1 MKQENKLYRHA
12 IVSHIV
18 VIGAL
23 IGFLTA
29 ISAIILY
36 VLADPTFSFLTH
48 WISHLGVGPNGS
60 DIVFNGGMIYSGII
74 SWIYSLY
81 LAEYLHK
88 KGAFKLLILVS
99 LGCGIIL
106 GVGLLMLGIFPLELN
121 FGIHNVA
128 AGLFFYGGMFSCI
141 VYGITV
147 YLTPGISKLQSIIG
161 FLIASIFLAYII
173 INTLPLHVSF
183 KMAAEWA
190 VFFAIPTWI
199 LSQGILVL
207 RSNYT
212 ERFESKK

>member
-1 MKQENKLYRHA
+1 MKQEYKLYRHV

-29 ISAIILY
+29 ITAIILY

-48 WISHLGVGPNGS
+48 WVSHLGVGPNGS

-81 LAEYLHK
+81 LAGYLHK
-88 KGAFKLLILVS
+88 KGAFKILVIIS

-106 GVGLLMLGIFPLELN
+106 GIGLLMLGIFPLELI

-141 VYGITV
+141 VYGITA

-161 FLIASIFLAYII
+161 FVIASIFLMYIV

-183 KMAAEWA
+183 KMAAEWS

-212 ERFESKK
+212 

>member
-1 MKQENKLYRHA
+1 MKQLDKVFKHV
-12 IVSHIV
+12 IVSYLV
-18 VIGAL
+18 VVGAL

-29 ISAIILY
+29 ITAILLY
-36 VLADPTFSFLTH
+36 ISGDPTFSFFTH
-48 WISHLGVGPNGS
+48 WVSHLGVGPNGS
-60 DIVFNGGMIYSGII
+60 SVVFNGGMVYSGII

-81 LAEYLHK
+81 LAGYLHK
-88 KGAFKLLILVS
+88 KGAVKFLTAIS

-106 GVGLLMLGIFPLELN
+106 GIGLLLIGIFPLELI

-141 VYGITV
+141 IYGITA

-161 FLIASIFLAYII
+161 FSIASVFLIYIVV
-173 INTLPLHVSF
+173 NSLPLNISF

-199 LSQGILVL
+199 LSQGILIL

-212 ERFESKK
+212 RL

>member
-1 MKQENKLYRHA
+1 MKQENRLYRHA
-12 IVSHIV
+12 ILSHIV

-29 ISAIILY
+29 ITAIILY

-48 WISHLGVGPNGS
+48 WVSHLGIGPNGS
-60 DIVFNGGMIYSGII
+60 DIVFNGGMVYSGII

-81 LAEYLHK
+81 LAGYLHQ
-88 KGAFKLLILVS
+88 KGAFKILVVIS

-106 GVGLLMLGIFPLELN
+106 GIGLLMIGIFPLELL

-128 AGLFFYGGMFSCI
+128 AGLFFFGGMFSCI
-141 VYGITV
+141 VYGITA
-147 YLTPGISKLQSIIG
+147 YLTPGISKLQSIVG

-173 INTLPLHVSF
+173 INTLPLNVSL
-183 KMAAEWA
+183 KMAAEWS

-212 ERFESKK
+212 

>member
-1 MKQENKLYRHA
+1 MKLIDKVLSHVV
-12 IVSHIV
+12 VSYIV
-18 VIGAL
+18 VVGAL

-29 ISAIILY
+29 ITAILLY
-36 VLADPTFSFLTH
+36 ISADPTFSFLTH

-60 DIVFNGGMIYSGII
+60 DIVFNGGMVYSGII
-74 SWIYSLY
+74 SWVFSLY
-81 LAEYLHK
+81 MAGYLHK
-88 KGAFKLLILVS
+88 KGAIKFLIIIS

-106 GVGLLMLGIFPLELN
+106 GIGLLLLGIFPLEII

-141 VYGITV
+141 AYGITT
-147 YLTPGISKLQSIIG
+147 YLTPSISKLQSIIG
-161 FLIASIFLAYII
+161 FMIATVFLAYII
-173 INTLPLHVSF
+173 INSLPLTTSF

-199 LSQGILVL
+199 LSQGILIL

-212 ERFESKK
+212 

>member
-1 MKQENKLYRHA
+1 MKKGNKFYRNV

-18 VIGAL
+18 VVGAL

-29 ISAIILY
+29 IAAILLY
-36 VLADPTFSFLTH
+36 ISADPTFSFITH
-48 WISHLGVGPNGS
+48 WVSHLGVGPNGS
-60 DIVFNGGMIYSGII
+60 SVVFNGSMVYSGII

-81 LAEYLHK
+81 LAGYLHK
-88 KGAFKLLILVS
+88 KGAIKFLIVIS

-106 GVGLLMLGIFPLELN
+106 GIGLLLIGIFPLELI

-141 VYGITV
+141 IYGITA
-147 YLTPGISKLQSIIG
+147 YLTPSISKLQTIIG
-161 FLIASIFLAYII
+161 FSIASVFLIYIVV
-173 INTLPLHVSF
+173 NSLPLNISF

-199 LSQGILVL
+199 LSQGILIL

-212 ERFESKK
+212 RL

>member
-1 MKQENKLYRHA
+1 MKQEYKLYRHA

-29 ISAIILY
+29 ITAIILY
-36 VLADPTFSFLTH
+36 ILADPTFSFLTH
-48 WISHLGVGPNGS
+48 WVSHLGIGPNGS
-60 DIVFNGGMIYSGII
+60 DIVFNGGMVYSGII

-81 LAEYLHK
+81 LSGYLHK
-88 KGAFKLLILVS
+88 KGAFKILVVIS
-99 LGCGIIL
+99 LGCGIVL
-106 GVGLLMLGIFPLELN
+106 GIGLLMLGIFPLEFI

-141 VYGITV
+141 VYGITA

-161 FLIASIFLAYII
+161 FMIASIFLAYIV

-183 KMAAEWA
+183 KMAAEWS

-212 ERFESKK
+212 

>member
-1 MKQENKLYRHA
+1 MKQEYKLYTYA
-12 IVSHIV
+12 IINHIV

-29 ISAIILY
+29 ITAIILY

-48 WISHLGVGPNGS
+48 WVSHLGVGPNGS
-60 DIVFNGGMIYSGII
+60 DVVFNGGMIYSGII
-74 SWIYSLY
+74 SWIYSLF
-81 LAEYLHK
+81 LAGYLHK
-88 KGAFKLLILVS
+88 KGAFKILVVIS

-106 GVGLLMLGIFPLELN
+106 GIGLLMLGIFPLELI

-141 VYGITV
+141 VYGITA

-161 FLIASIFLAYII
+161 FMIASIFLAYIV
-173 INTLPLHVSF
+173 INTLPIHVSF
-183 KMAAEWA
+183 KMAAEWC

-212 ERFESKK
+212 

>member
-1 MKQENKLYRHA
+1 MKQEYKFYRHA
-12 IVSHIV
+12 ILSHIV

-29 ISAIILY
+29 ITAIILY
-36 VLADPTFSFLTH
+36 ALADPSFGFLTH
-48 WISHLGVGPNGS
+48 WVSHLGIGPNGS
-60 DIVFNGGMIYSGII
+60 DIVFNGGMVYSGII

-81 LAEYLHK
+81 LAGYLHK
-88 KGAFKLLILVS
+88 KGAFKILVVIS

-106 GVGLLMLGIFPLELN
+106 GIGLLMLGIFPLKLI

-141 VYGITV
+141 VYGITA

-161 FLIASIFLAYII
+161 FMIASIFLAYIV

-183 KMAAEWA
+183 KMAAEWS

-199 LSQGILVL
+199 LSQGIHVL

-212 ERFESKK
+212 

>member
-1 MKQENKLYRHA
+1 MKQEFKFYKQA
-12 IVSHIV
+12 IISHIV

-29 ISAIILY
+29 ITSIILY
-36 VLADPTFSFLTH
+36 ILADPTFSFLTH
-48 WISHLGVGPNGS
+48 WVSHLGVGPNGS

-81 LAEYLHK
+81 LAGYLHK
-88 KGAFKLLILVS
+88 KGAFKILTVIS
-99 LGCGIIL
+99 LGCGTIL
-106 GVGLLMLGIFPLELN
+106 GIGLFMLGIFPLELI
-121 FGIHNVA
+121 FGLHNVA

-141 VYGITV
+141 VYGITA
-147 YLTPGISKLQSIIG
+147 YLTPNISKLQSIIG
-161 FLIASIFLAYII
+161 FMIASIFLAYIV

-183 KMAAEWA
+183 KMAAEWT

-207 RSNYT
+207 RSNHT
-212 ERFESKK
+212 